1 MILLLVGF
9 IAAVV
14 TYCMIGGLGLAIK
27 SAFAVGKAAWFIL
40 PIFPADIFVGI
51 VGMIFAIYALFFLP
65 YLIYG
70 KIIKSIKDDL
80 EAAEE
85 YVANNGQQS
94 SEA

>member
-1 MILLLVGF
+1 MV
-9 IAAVV
+9 
-14 TYCMIGGLGLAIK
+14 
-27 SAFAVGKAAWFIL
+27 
-40 PIFPADIFVGI
+40 
-51 VGMIFAIYALFFLP
+51 FAIYALFFLP